1 MQGRTLSCGAIIL
14 VLLMTGCSHSMGG
27 SASQLPSVPSSVGG
41 TTGTRNSLS
50 VLEKNGSTD
59 FVSGTIEGGTTSKF
73 NVNAGSGCG
82 LVNVTTNSSTS
93 WANNGYT
100 VSAGTPVTFVATGSC
115 TTSFVASSVILGTTS
130 GDPSVSGTIAAV
142 SGDTINVNGGAG
154 CGMVNVTYNSSTA
167 INYGG
172 YTVKAGVPIAAWG
185 AGSCSTSFNA
195 QTITL
200 GPGSSSSANLTGTI
214 AAVSGNTINV
224 NGGAGCGLVDA
235 VYSSSTAVNYNGY
248 TISAGTPI
256 QVWGSGSCATQFTAT
271 TITLGS
277 GSSGQSGGSISQTHV
292 LTADYLGGADGSNT
306 VSASTAATV
315 LSWVESSPTNGTT
328 YSAAGM
334 KTMVYIDPF
343 RQASTD
349 PLYSSDSSTFSKNC
363 SGAEIPIPYAGVTL
377 YLMNP
382 ASSDLEAKMST
393 WQANEKAAGHVDA
406 FFYDDIDTL
415 YGANPPCNMTQ
426 STWDS
431 ENSSFIADSKNP
443 VIFNGYGLNSDAG
456 TIIKVSSVLGGV
468 VEGCYATWSDPSPPY
483 TTGSGWTIDE
493 NLQLAA
499 AAANK
504 LFFCYNT
511 GAQVGSSYTA
521 LRSYIYSSFLLS
533 YSATSSVLWDTF
545 TTSSDVHVFP
555 ETKIVPTDPLVSTPS
570 TISSLESSTGAY
582 VREYSACYLAGAS
595 IGHCAAV
602 VNPSAS
608 SSVSMPTLKQS
619 YSHTMAI
626 SGAGILD
633 GGSVSAVGSKAPST
647 IPAETGYVLIQ

>member
-1 MQGRTLSCGAIIL
+1 
-14 VLLMTGCSHSMGG
+14 MGG
-27 SASQLPSVPSSVGG
+27 SASQIPALPSSAAG
-41 TTGTRNSLS
+41 TAGTRNGLS
-50 VLEKNGSTD
+50 VLQKNGSTD
-59 FVSGTIEGGTTSKF
+59 TVSGTIEGGSASKF

-82 LVNVTTNSSTS
+82 MVDVTTSSSTS
-93 WANNGYT
+93 WTDNGHT
-100 VSAGTPVTFVATGSC
+100 VSSGTAVTFVGTGSC
-115 TTSFVASSVILGTTS
+115 ATSFAASKVTLGTTA

-142 SGDTINVNGGAG
+142 SGDTINVNGGSG
-154 CGMVNVTYNSSTA
+154 CGMVNVNYNSSTS
-167 INYGG
+167 INWGS
-172 YTVKAGVPIAAWG
+172 YTIRAGVPISVWG
-185 AGSCSTSFNA
+185 SGSCSTSFTA

-200 GPGSSSSANLTGTI
+200 GTASSSSPNLTGTI
-214 AAVSGNTINV
+214 AAVSGTTINV
-224 NGGAGCGLVDA
+224 NGGSGCGMVD
-235 VYSSSTAVNYNGY
+235 VIYNSGTAVNYNGS
-248 TISAGTPI
+248 TLSAGVPI

-277 GSSGQSGGSISQTHV
+277 GSSGQSASTISQKHV

-315 LSWVESSPTNGTT
+315 LSWVEASPTNGTT

-349 PLYSSDSSTFSKNC
+349 PLYSSDSSTFSKTC
-363 SGAEIPIPYAGVTL
+363 SGGDIAIPYAGTTL

-382 ASSDLEAKMST
+382 ASSDLESKMNT
-393 WQANEKAAGHVDA
+393 WQAAEKSAGHVDA

-415 YGANPPCNMTQ
+415 YGANPPCNMTS

-431 ENSSFIADSKNP
+431 QNSSFIANSKNP

-468 VEGCYATWSDPSPPY
+468 VEGCYATWSNPSPPY

-521 LRSYIYSSFLLS
+521 LRSYIYASFLLS

-555 ETKIVPTDPLVSTPS
+555 ETKIVPTSPLVSAPS
-570 TISSLESSTGAY
+570 SISSLESSTGVY
-582 VREYSACYLAGAS
+582 VREYSACYLAGTS

-608 SSVSMPTLKQS
+608 ASAAMPTLKQA

-633 GGSVSAVGSKAPST
+633 GGSVSASGSQAPST
-647 IPAETGYVLIQ
+647 IPAKTGYVLIQ

>member
-1 MQGRTLSCGAIIL
+1 MSILS
-14 VLLMTGCSHSMGG
+14 T
-27 SASQLPSVPSSVGG
+27 
-41 TTGTRNSLS
+41 
-50 VLEKNGSTD
+50 NGSNST
-59 FVSGTIEGGTTSKF
+59 VSGTIEGGTASAF
-73 NVNAGSGCG
+73 NVNGGSGCGMVNVTTTSSTSWAYNGLTVSAGTPVTFTATGSCATSFAASSVTLGTASGNPNVSGTISAVSGNTININGGSGCG
-82 LVNVTTNSSTS
+82 LVNVTYTSST
-93 WANNGYT
+93 
-100 VSAGTPVTFVATGSC
+100 
-115 TTSFVASSVILGTTS
+115 
-130 GDPSVSGTIAAV
+130 
-142 SGDTINVNGGAG
+142 TINYKGYAL
-154 CGMVNVTYNSSTA
+154 SS
-167 INYGG
+167 
-172 YTVKAGVPIAAWG
+172 GVPISVWG
-185 AGSCSTSFNA
+185 SGSCSTSFSA
-195 QTITL
+195 TTITL
-200 GPGSSSSANLTGTI
+200 GPVSSSSPNLSGTI

-224 NGGAGCGLVDA
+224 NGGSGCGLVDA
-235 VYSSSTAVNYNGY
+235 VYSSSTTINYNGD
-248 TISAGTPI
+248 TLSAGTPI

-277 GSSGQSGGSISQTHV
+277 GSSGQSGSTISQKHV

-306 VSASTAATV
+306 VSAATAATV
-315 LSWVESSPTNGTT
+315 LSWVESSPENGTT

-334 KTMVYIDPF
+334 KTLAYIDPF
-343 RQASTD
+343 REASTD

-363 SGAEIPIPYAGVTL
+363 SGADITISYDGTTL

-382 ASSDLEAKMST
+382 ASSDLESKMNT
-393 WQANEKAAGHVDA
+393 WQAAQKSAGHVDA

-415 YGANPPCNMTQ
+415 YGTTSPCNMTQ

-431 ENSSFIADSKNP
+431 ENSSFIANSKNS
-443 VIFNGYGLNSDAG
+443 VVFNGYAMNSDSASL
-456 TIIKVSSVLGGV
+456 IKVSTVLGGV
-468 VEGCYATWSDPSPPY
+468 VEGCYATWSAPSPPY
-483 TTGSGWTIDE
+483 TTASAWTTDE

-499 AAANK
+499 AAAGK

-521 LRSYIYSSFLLS
+521 LRSYIYASFLLS

-555 ETKIVPTDPLVSTPS
+555 ETKIVPTSPLVSAPS
-570 TISSLESSTGAY
+570 SVSSLESSTGVY

-608 SSVSMPTLKQS
+608 ASAALPTLKQS

-633 GGSVSAVGSKAPST
+633 GGTASATGSKAPTT
-647 IPAETGYVLIQ
+647 IPAKTGYVLIQ